1 MCPDAGRRVLME
13 AAWVRVHRCRGE
25 LIATQVLPAKPV
37 TILMIDYIEWGFN
50 PVRAQAYSQSLA
62 LRKYLGVFSSQPG
75 GVQAQVDFDS

>member
-1 MCPDAGRRVLME
+1 MLTDRARM
-13 AAWVRVHRCRGE
+13 RVHRCRGE
-25 LIATQVLPAKPV
+25 LIATQVLPAEPV

-75 GVQAQVDFDS
+75 GVQAQVGFDGEAT